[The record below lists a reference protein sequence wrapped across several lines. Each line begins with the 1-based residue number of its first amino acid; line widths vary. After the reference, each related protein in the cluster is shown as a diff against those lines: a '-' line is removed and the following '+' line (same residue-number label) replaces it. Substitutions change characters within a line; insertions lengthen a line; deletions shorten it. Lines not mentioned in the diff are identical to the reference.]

1 MITAF
6 KKRWNRAGGGTAGVI
21 EDLREPLTSLRSLAE
36 ILRAYPN
43 IQQEKRQEFLDIM
56 VRQTQKMTGIIQRA
70 GSPDAAT
77 QNNKPVSTRENHT
90 THSKGAPR
98 MNTIKNKGWSV
109 TMAGLGI
116 NLALGILY
124 TWSIFKQAI
133 KESIVAG
140 DGRFTWDIASLND
153 PFAVC
158 CLMFTVAMV
167 FAGRIQDKLSP
178 RLTAVI
184 GGILT
189 GAGLIVISQSNSLF
203 FWILGFGVL
212 TGLGL
217 GFGYASATPPAIK
230 WFPPSKT
237 GMIAGIVVAG
247 FGLAS
252 VYIAPLSNFLIARF
266 GLSQSMLIFGVAFLC
281 VVCFLARFLVN
292 PPAGYTPAGSAPAAG
307 KTAAPKSN
315 DYSPGKML
323 RSISFYKLWFMYFVG
338 AGAALIIIGGVAGM
352 AKKSMGDL
360 AWIVVALM
368 AVGNAGGRIVAGVV
382 SDKIGRTLTLL
393 IMMSFQAIVIFSL
406 LFIGETQALLL
417 VVAATLIGFNYGTN
431 LSLFPSATKDYF
443 GLKNFGINYGLVFS
457 AWGIGGFVFPRV
469 SQMIVAKT
477 GSPETAYIMCVIL
490 LMASALVSIF
500 TRAPQSEPA
509 AGTATFLGRFQAKL
523 VFARQQPVDVYLG
536 ARHI

>member
-1 MITAF
+1 
-6 KKRWNRAGGGTAGVI
+6 
-21 EDLREPLTSLRSLAE
+21 
-36 ILRAYPN
+36 
-43 IQQEKRQEFLDIM
+43 
-56 VRQTQKMTGIIQRA
+56 
-70 GSPDAAT
+70 
-77 QNNKPVSTRENHT
+77 
-90 THSKGAPR
+90 
-98 MNTIKNKGWSV
+98 MNEIKNRGWSV

-133 KESIVAG
+133 KESILAG

-158 CLMFTVAMV
+158 CLMFTIAMV

-178 RLTAVI
+178 RITAII
-184 GGILT
+184 GGLLT
-189 GAGLIVISQSNSLF
+189 GAGLIVISQFNSLF

-230 WFPPSKT
+230 WFPSSKT

-252 VYIAPLSNFLIARF
+252 VYIAPLSNFLIANF
-266 GLSQSMLIFGVAFLC
+266 GLSQSMLIFGVAFLI

-292 PPAGYTPAGSAPAAG
+292 PPQGYTPEGAKPAPGKKAAA
-307 KTAAPKSN
+307 KLI
-315 DYSPGKML
+315 DFSPGQML
-323 RSISFYKLWFMYFVG
+323 QTGTFYKLWFMYFVG

-368 AVGNAGGRIVAGVV
+368 AVGNAGGRIVAGAV
-382 SDKIGRTLTLL
+382 SDKIGRTWTLL
-393 IMMSFQAIVIFSL
+393 IMMGFQAVVIFSL

-417 VVAATLIGFNYGTN
+417 VVAATLVGFNYGTN

-443 GLKNFGINYGLVFS
+443 GLKNFGMNYGLVFS
-457 AWGIGGFVFPRV
+457 AWGVGGFVFPRV
-469 SQMIVAKT
+469 SQMVVAQT
-477 GSPETAYIMCVIL
+477 GTPETAYITCAIL
-490 LMASALVSIF
+490 LTASSLMALMTQAPAGLPDGDSLVA
-500 TRAPQSEPA
+500 RWK
-509 AGTATFLGRFQAKL
+509 AKL
-523 VFARQQPVDVYLG
+523 EMARNQPIDAYLG
-536 ARHI
+536 ARYI

>member
-1 MITAF
+1 MNE
-6 KKRWNRAGGGTAGVI
+6 NRN
-21 EDLREPLTSLRSLAE
+21 R
-36 ILRAYPN
+36 
-43 IQQEKRQEFLDIM
+43 
-56 VRQTQKMTGIIQRA
+56 
-70 GSPDAAT
+70 
-77 QNNKPVSTRENHT
+77 
-90 THSKGAPR
+90 
-98 MNTIKNKGWSV
+98 GWSV

-133 KESIVAG
+133 QESILSG
-140 DGRFTWDIASLND
+140 DGRFNWDIASLND

-158 CLMFTVAMV
+158 CLMFTIAMV

-178 RLTAVI
+178 RITAVI
-184 GGILT
+184 GGVLT
-189 GAGLIVISQSNSLF
+189 GAGLMMISQSNSLL

-230 WFPPSKT
+230 WFAPSKT
-237 GMIAGIVVAG
+237 GMIAGTVVAG

-252 VYIAPLSNFLIARF
+252 VYIAPLSIFLIAKV
-266 GLSQSMLIFGVAFLC
+266 GLSLAMFIFGVAFLG
-281 VVCFLARFLVN
+281 VVCFLAKFLVN
-292 PPAGYTPAGSAPAAG
+292 PPEG
-307 KTAAPKSN
+307 
-315 DYSPGKML
+315 YSPEGAKPAPGKAVAAKAFDFSPGQML
-323 RSISFYKLWFMYFVG
+323 QTGSFYKLWFMYFVG

-368 AVGNAGGRIVAGVV
+368 AVGNAGGRIVAGAV
-382 SDKIGRTLTLL
+382 SDKIGRTWTLL
-393 IMMSFQAIVIFSL
+393 IMMSFQALVIFSL

-457 AWGIGGFVFPRV
+457 AWGIGGFIFPRI
-469 SQMIVAKT
+469 SQMIVAQT
-477 GSPETAYIMCVIL
+477 GSPEAAYIMCVIL
-490 LMASALVSIF
+490 LMASSLMALMTNAPESIPEDVSL
-500 TRAPQSEPA
+500 
-509 AGTATFLGRFQAKL
+509 LGRIRPKL
-523 VFARQQPVDVYLG
+523 EMARKQPVNVYVG
-536 ARHI
+536 TRIK